1 MSHFDLKLDH
11 GQHFNQKFYFLLFSD
26 RKNLTEQSHL
36 RALKPHIYSKLFTGK
51 GSRPL

>member
-36 RALKPHIYSKLFTGK
+36 RALKPHISSKLFTG
-51 GSRPL
+51 